1 MKTIRTATFSILA
14 VFLLVATSCKKE
26 TIIQFSDQPVGTV
39 TNLKTGTIA
48 RQNAPGTPD
57 TKGTLSII
65 QDSNSN
71 QFVKLNSDFM
81 SGFATGTVT
90 VYLAKTM
97 EEIKVQRNGGATATN
112 VQAIGFVQ
120 KNGEQYLKIAGSISG
135 FTYLVLY
142 CETAEVNFGAAQL
155 K

>member
-14 VFLLVATSCKKE
+14 ALLLVATSCKKE

-65 QDSNSN
+65 QDSNSS

-135 FTYLVLY
+135 FSYLVLY

>member
-14 VFLLVATSCKKE
+14 AFLLVATSCKKE

-65 QDSNSN
+65 QDSNSI

-135 FTYLVLY
+135 FSYLVLY